1 MPVSFQPSEASF
13 PEKMNRSNKW
23 FQSPSGGAGTF
34 EWQRQ
39 QEWRRGGGHGNM
51 QNQEVCERSCGNLP
65 PHPSWWLRDPQGRGG
80 WSLSVGVS
88 AHQAGQLVSGRDWR
102 GALGSVSGRL
112 MPSKLRPPV
121 ESGVG
126 GHLDW
131 EKPEAG
137 LGLRGLPWS
146 ELKTQA

>member
-1 MPVSFQPSEASF
+1 M
-13 PEKMNRSNKW
+13 
-23 FQSPSGGAGTF
+23 
-34 EWQRQ
+34 
-39 QEWRRGGGHGNM
+39 
-51 QNQEVCERSCGNLP
+51 
-65 PHPSWWLRDPQGRGG
+65 
-80 WSLSVGVS
+80 GVS
-88 AHQAGQLVSGRDWR
+88 AHQARQLVSGRDWR

-137 LGLRGLPWS
+137 LGLNRNGNLQEGEDNWNRWARGRALTSADP
-146 ELKTQA
+146 LAK

>member
-1 MPVSFQPSEASF
+1 MGMGICRTRKCVSGAVGTSLPTQVGGLGIHREEVAGASA
-13 PEKMNRSNKW
+13 W
-23 FQSPSGGAGTF
+23 
-34 EWQRQ
+34 
-39 QEWRRGGGHGNM
+39 
-51 QNQEVCERSCGNLP
+51 
-65 PHPSWWLRDPQGRGG
+65 
-80 WSLSVGVS
+80 GVS